1 MKHPQ
6 PHIPAVLAQL
16 PLFQD
21 LDSELLERLA
31 GAARERGYAR
41 GEVVFRVGDRPAGL
55 LVVTTGLIKEACMS
69 PDGKEKILE
78 LVDAPRS
85 FGESALFL
93 DTPYPY
99 YAAALADTRL
109 LQVDRTAFLELA
121 FGQPKLVKR
130 LLEMLSGRVLTLV
143 RDVESYAT
151 HRHVQRVACYLTSRC
166 GDNATARASIML
178 PASKQVIASRLGM
191 TPETLSRNLRE
202 LADAGLIVV
211 CGDRIDIPDLAGLRK
226 FAI

>member
-21 LDSELLERLA
+21 LEGALLERLA
-31 GAARERGYAR
+31 NAARERCYAR
-41 GEVVFRVGDRPAGL
+41 GEVVFRVGERS
-55 LVVTTGLIKEACMS
+55 TGLFVVMTGLVKEACMS

-78 LVDAPRS
+78 LVDAQQS

-93 DTPYPY
+93 DTPFPY
-99 YAAALADTRL
+99 YAATLTDTRL
-109 LQVDRTAFLELA
+109 LHVDRSVFLEIA
-121 FGQPKLVKR
+121 FSQPKLVQR
-130 LLEMLSGRVLTLV
+130 LLRMLSGRVLTLV

-151 HRHVQRVACYLTSRC
+151 HRHVQRVACYLISRC
-166 GDNATARASIML
+166 GDTIAPAASILL

-191 TPETLSRNLRE
+191 TPETFSRNLRD
-202 LADAGLIVV
+202 LVGAGLILVR
-211 CGDRIDIPDLAGLRK
+211 GDRISVPDLAQLK
-226 FAI
+226 AFAV